1 MTQAY
6 DITDDQIRQIRDRLA
21 THPRWESMPIDQKRG
36 MFTAAY
42 IRARERMAAQA
53 KAPEDPFGEM
63 EPNAYAQTA
72 VEVARKR
79 YRDPNTGSVVL
90 TVAPDAELEDSGDGW
105 YEYAQHMPRGIAK
118 LRLRVNPE
126 TGETMVRDP
135 KIGDKWIPARTPVTG
150 PFGEDVPD
158 AEAGRRLDMRID
170 AGEINELV
178 KDQKMRR
185 RVSERLADRYH
196 IPQQSAEMY
205 IAKGPI
211 GFAEAVKT
219 GWYRAIPGGG
229 VGYDAGR
236 LLKLHLA
243 IKKLQSMAAEDSER
257 DLTGTSEFTLVDEF
271 LHSRAELAIRGHSLG
286 GMVGQGVLELPA
298 FMLEFA
304 ATGGMGAAGK
314 RIGQR
319 AALRMF
325 GKGAVAK
332 LIARGT
338 GMAAQGVAR
347 TLSAVSW
354 ARVGEGALR
363 RMLPKDMEV
372 TEHGQAIINE
382 AGDKPLTALL
392 HSFGDTAI
400 EYFSEVTGA
409 QFGRIGRRLAKATP
423 GVRRVAAKLARVPG
437 MDSVFEQAKKVGWD
451 GLTEEWLE
459 ERVGGAIRGAF
470 GLNEDTRGEDLFTRV
485 IEGASPGSGKEAL
498 SEALVLAVPGAG
510 FYALRRIAG
519 AGDKQGDADGL
530 QQAEPEQEPQETPPQ
545 PAVVSTSEGDVS
557 AEEYEAAQAERRERS
572 KAKAVAEWTQQW
584 EEGQR
589 AKRARHEGEALDRI
603 GEGQRAK
610 QAERDE
616 RRKRVAEEGEAL
628 GRIGER
634 KRAKQEAVQQREKLA
649 AEIDALHTIGKK
661 QRAEQDTSTDEEY
674 EWEVAPDVAI
684 DTQRAKAELEAL
696 PVDKEAAALLDR
708 LVRNEEHLGEIE
720 DEPDVQQAVIERTNE
735 IVAQLYDMGVT
746 PEVIQ
751 ATLAGRYLAPRAPA
765 AKARGEVAVAPAD
778 MALIDEA
785 DKKRA
790 ELQGDVS
797 PARRKMV
804 EKRLKAITSK
814 LLESGMDIEDIDSVF
829 QGRKKPVLRGVK
841 LVKPKAEAVAPE
853 PVAPKP
859 EPVAP
864 KPAVVAPKTPR
875 EAPKTPTGAAEKR
888 IVSQDDYNAALDVL
902 RRRRPMTGLDTDML
916 KATVTI
922 GAYHFENGARSLSK
936 WSRQMLKDVGESIK
950 QHLDAIWQQVVE
962 MHSAA
967 SAFLDADFVPGTM
980 EAPKKTIKAYKLFG
994 TKPGQPGKLFPL
1006 FIGAKNEVEQG
1017 KWLPGEAL
1025 SRKGFGKHPGWHSG
1039 ELPHGPQLLGADG
1052 KINPQRVWA
1061 EVENTADVDW
1071 QPEADS
1077 RRGGMID
1084 DQVPE
1089 GGYYRFVEH
1098 NGIPWIISGGIKVS
1112 RMLSQA
1118 EVLDIL
1124 RKGDLQGAAL
1134 DEALNQFRDDT
1145 SYDLLV
1151 KHVAASKSARRI
1163 VSAESYEKAL
1173 GRLKSQRAL
1182 TGLDPELLKAGIT
1195 VGAYHFESGLRD
1207 FAAWSAKMTAEIGDW
1222 IKPHL
1227 QRIWDEAGGFI
1238 ERGGKHLPDPPQATA
1253 VGDKMYQDAI
1263 DHYKRVGG
1271 AAVGGHT
1278 THDKKDAMIV
1288 GAYHLEH
1295 GVRLLPQWSGK
1306 MVEDLGE
1313 GVRPHLRDAW
1323 NDANALAPE
1332 SEADK
1337 QARREALE
1345 AEDRSRAQ
1353 ERAEQEAANT
1363 ARQAAAEKAKEEAAA
1378 RSAAKA
1384 AAVAATR
1391 VSFEDAQRLVLEEL
1405 AKGEFNRDQLAER
1418 MTIDPPSVFSAVS
1431 MLRITKQ
1438 VVPARSTVVPPR
1450 GGHPGTVIES
1460 RELRLPDEFD
1470 EPAAARNKDL
1480 LRGWAEKLGLEFN
1493 VRWGADKLAEFV
1505 EQIRQAR
1512 RARLDAIKAE
1522 QSKAR
1527 AVTPAAAAD
1536 SGVSAADS
1544 GVSAEGGVPAE
1555 GAHPGHWTAP
1565 SEERFD
1571 IAVPQT
1577 DGRIGG
1583 VYRVIAIE
1591 DIISSENPDFAYE
1604 ELQKRNRRNSAASEA
1619 QIDRIAKKLDPQQ
1632 VGYSP
1637 ISNTGTPIID
1647 GDRQVISGNGRTMAL
1662 RRVFRDA
1669 NERTDAYRQF
1679 VTAEAARLG
1688 LDITGIENP
1697 VLVREVTDQGGM
1709 TLETIAELSN
1719 RDEMLAKTDAELA
1732 SSDARVLVD
1741 NDLLDLFIPN
1751 ERGVIRTK
1759 DNDRFLAAFTSRVDG
1774 GEALR
1779 DSKGNYVEAVE
1790 KRVQRAMLAA
1800 LMANSDVARNLIVKM
1815 VESAGD
1821 FGIQGVVD
1829 GLIDQ
1834 AAAIASLAQKYPAF
1848 DAREQITQ
1856 AIEELIGFKSDAT
1869 YKKPF
1874 DWINSASMFNK
1885 PMPPAVQSIFTALVE
1900 AKSAS
1905 AVKMYFKRYIESA
1918 KAANEGPGLFGG
1930 AHAKDANELLTGIRD
1945 VRLGSFLGGFDWGS
1959 LPTDVKHG
1967 LSLMRRGIV
1976 RFAEWAAAMVRKLG
1990 TRIKPHLP
1998 SLWQKA
2004 ANLHKV
2010 ELSTVVKGVVDPKE
2024 SPIARAEREIEER
2037 GVNRFAIPAERAVAE
2052 GGVGDRNIFG
2062 HGLDQSMDAKAAWE
2076 NLSSGPDGV
2085 MARIGQELDDATDKA
2100 LDFQRRA
2107 LDFITKRIG
2116 GVWTKAMVKRLRSD
2130 KKAPTVEVEGLPVMT
2145 EMEALEIYLAARDKD
2160 GEKHLMKNGFTFAR
2174 DREAAPIP
2182 MTRPQLRAVR
2192 KIISEDAFLKT
2203 LSDAMW
2209 DWNNSPDVRREIDDV
2224 AYKISIRP
2232 VTRDE
2237 MHPLVVLDF
2246 EGKEVKAAEEVL
2258 QFLAERKISPHLVQN
2273 VRTLHQRTGPGGAL
2287 QIGNAMSM
2295 FLGHTTALGS
2305 FIGKAIPISGARMY
2319 LENSRVRNAIGKN
2332 FGRKYVQ
2339 YLEDHLE
2346 SMEGRQRKRST
2357 AWDRVINGLTRS
2369 YFNYVFRFNPFPVM
2383 KQAAAFQA
2391 AKVFFPTKYV
2401 KMARWQ
2407 AARLALKGEKKDPAN
2422 TQLWAEMREMV
2433 PEIWHRYTDIRQAA
2447 ALFSN
2452 EEALLSTLL
2461 GRHHFV
2467 GLARGDM
2474 FGVFVGALACKYE
2487 MMEKYNL
2494 AADMWQWDAASR
2506 DEFRRK
2512 VTTYINRSQGTSVVE
2527 RRSFFA
2533 RHLSGHPTS
2542 RLFFMFTNQTNSIF
2556 NMVHQLGW
2564 MYKTKQITGRQLL
2577 RGMSSVGMMQATVFL
2592 IDVLAAAIR
2601 RGFRPEEEEGFRK
2614 DFYTFAYSVITGQ
2627 PVNWSD
2633 RADQAIAVTRTAASL
2648 VYGGDMIFDGLQMA
2662 KDKIAGRDVGD
2673 IRTVPGQ
2680 VIKDAVS
2687 TIAGIVDAV
2696 KYEGDDY
2703 YTRGRHEDQLRW
2715 LVGLERAIRSGYS
2728 VLGETTGVVP
2738 KAGKDLYRALHEAF
2752 REETYYERTRDERL
2766 TNSKV

>member
-1 MTQAY
+1 
-6 DITDDQIRQIRDRLA
+6 
-21 THPRWESMPIDQKRG
+21 
-36 MFTAAY
+36 
-42 IRARERMAAQA
+42 
-53 KAPEDPFGEM
+53 
-63 EPNAYAQTA
+63 
-72 VEVARKR
+72 
-79 YRDPNTGSVVL
+79 
-90 TVAPDAELEDSGDGW
+90 
-105 YEYAQHMPRGIAK
+105 
-118 LRLRVNPE
+118 
-126 TGETMVRDP
+126 
-135 KIGDKWIPARTPVTG
+135 
-150 PFGEDVPD
+150 
-158 AEAGRRLDMRID
+158 
-170 AGEINELV
+170 
-178 KDQKMRR
+178 
-185 RVSERLADRYH
+185 
-196 IPQQSAEMY
+196 
-205 IAKGPI
+205 
-211 GFAEAVKT
+211 
-219 GWYRAIPGGG
+219 
-229 VGYDAGR
+229 
-236 LLKLHLA
+236 
-243 IKKLQSMAAEDSER
+243 
-257 DLTGTSEFTLVDEF
+257 
-271 LHSRAELAIRGHSLG
+271 
-286 GMVGQGVLELPA
+286 
-298 FMLEFA
+298 
-304 ATGGMGAAGK
+304 
-314 RIGQR
+314 
-319 AALRMF
+319 
-325 GKGAVAK
+325 
-332 LIARGT
+332 
-338 GMAAQGVAR
+338 
-347 TLSAVSW
+347 
-354 ARVGEGALR
+354 
-363 RMLPKDMEV
+363 
-372 TEHGQAIINE
+372 
-382 AGDKPLTALL
+382 
-392 HSFGDTAI
+392 
-400 EYFSEVTGA
+400 
-409 QFGRIGRRLAKATP
+409 
-423 GVRRVAAKLARVPG
+423 
-437 MDSVFEQAKKVGWD
+437 
-451 GLTEEWLE
+451 
-459 ERVGGAIRGAF
+459 
-470 GLNEDTRGEDLFTRV
+470 
-485 IEGASPGSGKEAL
+485 
-498 SEALVLAVPGAG
+498 
-510 FYALRRIAG
+510 
-519 AGDKQGDADGL
+519 
-530 QQAEPEQEPQETPPQ
+530 
-545 PAVVSTSEGDVS
+545 GDVS
-557 AEEYEAAQAERRERS
+557 AEEYEAAQTERRERS
-572 KAKAVAEWTQQW
+572 KDKAVDEWTQQW

-875 EAPKTPTGAAEKR
+875 EAPKTPREAPKTPTGAAEKR

-1089 GGYYRFVEH
+1089 GGYYRFVEN

-1151 KHVAASKSARRI
+1151 KHVAASKSVRRI

-1555 GAHPGHWTAP
+1555 GAHPGHRTAP
-1565 SEERFD
+1565 SVERFD

-1591 DIISSENPDFAYE
+1591 DIISSESPDFAYE

-1619 QIDRIAKKLDPQQ
+1619 QIDRIRKKLDPQQ

-1637 ISNTGTPIID
+1637 ISSAGTPIID
-1647 GDRQVISGNGRTMAL
+1647 SKRQVISGNGRTMAL
-1662 RRVFRDA
+1662 RRVFGDN

-1679 VTAEAARLG
+1679 VAAEADRLG
-1688 LDITGIENP
+1688 LDIAGIKNP
-1697 VLVREVTDQGGM
+1697 VLVREITDQGGM

-1732 SSDARVLVD
+1732 SSDARVLAD
-1741 NDLLDLFIPN
+1741 NALLDLFVPN

-1759 DNDRFLAAFTSRVDG
+1759 DNDRFLAAFAARADG

-1790 KRVQRAMLAA
+1790 KRVQRAMLAS
-1800 LMANSDVARNLIVKM
+1800 LMADSDVARGLVVKL
-1815 VESAGD
+1815 VESAGE
-1821 FGIQGVVD
+1821 FGIKGVVD

-1834 AAAIASLAQKYPAF
+1834 AAALASLAAKHPAF
-1848 DAREQITQ
+1848 DARAQITQ
-1856 AIEELIGFKSDAT
+1856 AIEELIYFKSDAT

-1874 DWINSASMFNK
+1874 DWINSVSMLNK
-1885 PMPPAVQSIFTALVE
+1885 PMPPAVQSVFTALVE
-1900 AKSAS
+1900 ARSAS
-1905 AVKMYFKRYIESA
+1905 AVKMYLKRYIESA

-1967 LSLMRRGIV
+1967 LSLMRR
-1976 RFAEWAAAMVRKLG
+1976 
-1990 TRIKPHLP
+1990 
-1998 SLWQKA
+1998 
-2004 ANLHKV
+2004 
-2010 ELSTVVKGVVDPKE
+2010 
-2024 SPIARAEREIEER
+2024 
-2037 GVNRFAIPAERAVAE
+2037 
-2052 GGVGDRNIFG
+2052 
-2062 HGLDQSMDAKAAWE
+2062 
-2076 NLSSGPDGV
+2076 
-2085 MARIGQELDDATDKA
+2085 
-2100 LDFQRRA
+2100 
-2107 LDFITKRIG
+2107 
-2116 GVWTKAMVKRLRSD
+2116 
-2130 KKAPTVEVEGLPVMT
+2130 
-2145 EMEALEIYLAARDKD
+2145 
-2160 GEKHLMKNGFTFAR
+2160 
-2174 DREAAPIP
+2174 
-2182 MTRPQLRAVR
+2182 
-2192 KIISEDAFLKT
+2192 
-2203 LSDAMW
+2203 
-2209 DWNNSPDVRREIDDV
+2209 
-2224 AYKISIRP
+2224 
-2232 VTRDE
+2232 
-2237 MHPLVVLDF
+2237 
-2246 EGKEVKAAEEVL
+2246 
-2258 QFLAERKISPHLVQN
+2258 
-2273 VRTLHQRTGPGGAL
+2273 
-2287 QIGNAMSM
+2287 
-2295 FLGHTTALGS
+2295 
-2305 FIGKAIPISGARMY
+2305 
-2319 LENSRVRNAIGKN
+2319 
-2332 FGRKYVQ
+2332 
-2339 YLEDHLE
+2339 
-2346 SMEGRQRKRST
+2346 
-2357 AWDRVINGLTRS
+2357 
-2369 YFNYVFRFNPFPVM
+2369 
-2383 KQAAAFQA
+2383 
-2391 AKVFFPTKYV
+2391 
-2401 KMARWQ
+2401 
-2407 AARLALKGEKKDPAN
+2407 
-2422 TQLWAEMREMV
+2422 
-2433 PEIWHRYTDIRQAA
+2433 
-2447 ALFSN
+2447 
-2452 EEALLSTLL
+2452 
-2461 GRHHFV
+2461 
-2467 GLARGDM
+2467 
-2474 FGVFVGALACKYE
+2474 
-2487 MMEKYNL
+2487 
-2494 AADMWQWDAASR
+2494 
-2506 DEFRRK
+2506 
-2512 VTTYINRSQGTSVVE
+2512 
-2527 RRSFFA
+2527 
-2533 RHLSGHPTS
+2533 
-2542 RLFFMFTNQTNSIF
+2542 
-2556 NMVHQLGW
+2556 
-2564 MYKTKQITGRQLL
+2564 
-2577 RGMSSVGMMQATVFL
+2577 
-2592 IDVLAAAIR
+2592 
-2601 RGFRPEEEEGFRK
+2601 
-2614 DFYTFAYSVITGQ
+2614 
-2627 PVNWSD
+2627 
-2633 RADQAIAVTRTAASL
+2633 
-2648 VYGGDMIFDGLQMA
+2648 
-2662 KDKIAGRDVGD
+2662 
-2673 IRTVPGQ
+2673 
-2680 VIKDAVS
+2680 
-2687 TIAGIVDAV
+2687 
-2696 KYEGDDY
+2696 
-2703 YTRGRHEDQLRW
+2703 
-2715 LVGLERAIRSGYS
+2715 
-2728 VLGETTGVVP
+2728 
-2738 KAGKDLYRALHEAF
+2738 
-2752 REETYYERTRDERL
+2752 
-2766 TNSKV
+2766 